1 MERMNYKYKFEAEGM
16 AMIRIVNISIKLPED
31 MEDSDEEEFFVHSST
46 NIEELLKDKEPSIV
60 STIKSSSQSPVKPA
74 SELASSG

>member
-1 MERMNYKYKFEAEGM
+1 MDKMNYKYKFEADGM
-16 AMIRIVNISIKLPED
+16 PIIRILSITVKLPED
-31 MEDSDEEEFFVHSST
+31 MEESDEEEYFVHSST

-74 SELASSG
+74 S

>member
-1 MERMNYKYKFEAEGM
+1 MNYKYKFEADGM
-16 AMIRIVNISIKLPED
+16 PIIRILSITVKLPED
-31 MEDSDEEEFFVHSST
+31 MEESDEEEYFVHSST

-74 SELASSG
+74 S